1 MANKYRGEYL
11 TVSDVVD
18 LTIEL
23 RDGYGD
29 PINADTTPTISIVS
43 PSGLISLTPTSTG
56 VTQTDIGKYV
66 YSFDIP
72 YNGPY
77 GAWMDIWVAYV
88 NGVRVE
94 QTFAFIVAHTQF
106 AAINI
111 DGYEKLGDDV
121 GFEYSQKAI
130 HNINKL
136 LKGLRARLNSA
147 GKSKGKDANGN
158 VIYVDCDIISIDML
172 VTFLATS
179 LANFNEIPF
188 FTFFQFDDDDFVA
201 QFYEVL
207 IEGATLY
214 ALSSM
219 SLLERG
225 LEFSITDNSLS
236 FQPPTVSELLNSQW
250 STTLNSYNEKVKYIK
265 NSLRPSPSGLG
276 VFSMSSGYNP
286 AARKLRFLRERS
298 FF

>member
-11 TVSDVVD
+11 TVNDTVD

-29 PINADTTPTISIVS
+29 LINADLYPTISIVS
-43 PSGLISLTPTSTG
+43 PSGLVILNPTSQG
-56 VTQTDIGKYV
+56 VMQVSPGKYQ
-66 YSFDIP
+66 YSFQIP

-77 GAWMDIWVAYV
+77 GAYIDKWTATV
-88 NGVRVE
+88 NGE
-94 QTFAFIVAHTQF
+94 LIDQTFAFIVAHTQF

-111 DGYEKLGDDV
+111 DGYEKLGDDF
-121 GFEYSQKAI
+121 GFQYSQNAI
-130 HNINKL
+130 RNINKL
-136 LKGLRARLNSA
+136 IKGLRARLNSA
-147 GKSKGKDANGN
+147 GKSKAKDANGN
-158 VIYVDCDIISIDML
+158 IIYIDCDIYSVDML

-179 LANFNEIPF
+179 LSDFNQIPY
-188 FTFFQFDDDDFVA
+188 FTRFEFDDDEFVG

-207 IEGATLY
+207 IEGAALY
-214 ALSSM
+214 ALASM

-225 LEFSITDNSLS
+225 LEFAITDNSLS

-250 STTLNSYNEKVKYIK
+250 STMLSAHNEKLKYIK
-265 NSLRPSPSGLG
+265 NSLRPAPLGLG
-276 VFSMSSGYNP
+276 VFSMSSGINP
-286 AARKLRFLRERS
+286 SVSKLRHLRERS

>member
-1 MANKYRGEYL
+1 MTNKYRGEYL
-11 TVSDVVD
+11 TLNDTVN

-29 PINADTTPTISIVS
+29 PINADSFPTISLIS
-43 PSGLISLTPTSTG
+43 PSGLVSLVPTSQG
-56 VTQTDIGKYV
+56 VTQIDVGKYQ
-66 YSFDIP
+66 YSFTIP

-77 GAWMDIWVAYV
+77 GVWMDLWVAYI
-88 NGVRVE
+88 NGERIE

-121 GFEYSQKAI
+121 GFEYSQQAI

-136 LKGLRARLNSA
+136 IKGLRARLNSA
-147 GKSKGKDANGN
+147 GKSKAKDSNGN
-158 VIYVDCDIISIDML
+158 VIYIDCDIYSVDML

-179 LANFNEIPF
+179 LSNFNQIPF
-188 FTFFQFDDDDFVA
+188 FTFFQFDDDNFVA

-250 STTLNSYNEKVKYIK
+250 STQLSAYNEKVKYIK
-265 NSLRPSPSGLG
+265 NSLRPSPGGLG
-276 VFSMSSGYNP
+276 VFGMSSGLNP
-286 AARKLRFLRERS
+286 AVKRLRFFKERS

>member
-11 TVSDVVD
+11 TLNDTVD

-23 RDGYGD
+23 RDGYGNSID
-29 PINADTTPTISIVS
+29 ADSYPTISITS
-43 PSGLISLTPTSTG
+43 PSGLVILTPTSQG
-56 VTQTDIGKYV
+56 VSQVSTGKYQ
-66 YSFDIP
+66 YSFQVP

-77 GAWMDIWVAYV
+77 GAYIDYWVAYV
-88 NGVRVE
+88 NGERVE

-106 AAINI
+106 SAINI

-121 GFEYSQKAI
+121 GFDYSQQAI
-130 HNINKL
+130 YNINKL
-136 LKGLRARLNSA
+136 IKGLRARLNSA
-147 GKSKGKDANGN
+147 GKSKAKDANGN
-158 VIYVDCDIISIDML
+158 VIYIDCDIYSVDML
-172 VTFLATS
+172 VTFLGTALS
-179 LANFNEIPF
+179 DFNQIPF
-188 FTFFQFDDDDFVA
+188 FTFFTFDDSEFVA

-225 LEFSITDNSLS
+225 LEFQITDNSLS

-250 STTLNSYNEKVKYIK
+250 STLLSAHNEKLKYIK
-265 NSLRPSPSGLG
+265 NSLRPNPIGLG
-276 VFSMSSGYNP
+276 VFSMSSGGNP
-286 AARKLRFLRERS
+286 ALRKLRFLRERS
-298 FF
+298 FI